1 MRKRGLPY
9 RIYGGLSFYQRKEI
23 KDVLAYLR
31 LIINPADEEA
41 LKRIIN
47 FPGRGIGQTTV
58 DRLIVAA
65 NAANTTIFELLKH
78 IQTSHINLNSGI
90 KTKLSNF
97 CTMIESFKVMNH
109 GANAFELAEHVCR
122 VSGLIIEFKKDGTP
136 EGVTRM
142 ENVEELLNGIKDF
155 VAVSYTH
162 LTLPT
167 ILLV

>member
-1 MRKRGLPY
+1 M
-9 RIYGGLSFYQRKEI
+9 SFYQRKEI

-78 IQTSHINLNSGI
+78 IQTSQINLNSGI

-97 CTMIESFKVMNH
+97 CSMIESFQVMNQ
-109 GANAFELAEHVCR
+109 GANALA
-122 VSGLIIEFKKDGTP
+122 P
-136 EGVTRM
+136 
-142 ENVEELLNGIKDF
+142 
-155 VAVSYTH
+155 
-162 LTLPT
+162 
-167 ILLV
+167 